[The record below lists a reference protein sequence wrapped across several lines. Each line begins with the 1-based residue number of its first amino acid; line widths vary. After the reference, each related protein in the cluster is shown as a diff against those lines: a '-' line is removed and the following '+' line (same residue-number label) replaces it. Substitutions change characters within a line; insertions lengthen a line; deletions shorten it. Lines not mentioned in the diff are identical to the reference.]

1 MITIYTRSKFHR
13 QHSRENLISYVSLY
27 SNVVTASVSNVN
39 IVCYGYL
46 TPTTY
51 CMRHWHFAPISYTSL
66 ICYSNIVYVTDILLQ
81 CLHYKLSTSGTRSGV
96 QTYKTCQLQQKLST
110 CTFVYIQFISYCS
123 CYFNYFYIVEKRND
137 LYIVGYQI
145 NIEKHYFSQR
155 SRHRNL

>member
-51 CMRHWHFAPISYTSL
+51 CMRHWHFAPILYTSL
-66 ICYSNIVYVTDILLQ
+66 TCCSNVCITSPPHLEQEVVYRLIKHANFNKNCRHVHLCPFSLLVIVLFILIL
-81 CLHYKLSTSGTRSGV
+81 
-96 QTYKTCQLQQKLST
+96 
-110 CTFVYIQFISYCS
+110 
-123 CYFNYFYIVEKRND
+123 FYIVEKKND

>member
-81 CLHYKLSTSGTRSGV
+81 CLHYKLSTSGTRSRV

-123 CYFNYFYIVEKRND
+123 CYFLFFFTSLKRRMIYILLDTK
-137 LYIVGYQI
+137 LT
-145 NIEKHYFSQR
+145 
-155 SRHRNL
+155 